1 MLVRP
6 LEEGDRPR
14 WDKLWHGYLSFYE
27 HNLDPAISEL
37 TWRRL
42 LDPLVDVHGLV
53 AERDG
58 RIVGISHYL
67 FHPSTWSRAGYCYLE
82 DLYVDPGVRG
92 GGIGRA
98 LIEAVYQAADA
109 RGADEVY
116 WFTQTHNETARK
128 LYDRIGKLRG
138 FVIYER

>member
-14 WDKLWHGYLSFYE
+14 WDDLWHGYLSFYE
-27 HNLDPAISEL
+27 HTLDPAISEL

-58 RIVGISHYL
+58 RIVGLTHYL

-109 RGADEVY
+109 RGADQIY
-116 WFTQTHNETARK
+116 WFTQTNNETARK